1 MSSPPPYQSYGAPPQ
16 DTGKGP
22 MGLEPNMFGMLCY
35 APCCI
40 GLIVSIIGVAMEKNN
55 RFIRFHAFQGLFLNI
70 ILIIIGIII
79 SVVAGFLAVGAAV
92 ATQGAGSNAA
102 GMGASFIIQIVVWG
116 YRLLV
121 FILLIFMMIKAYGG
135 ATTKLPVIGD
145 LAEKQAG

>member
-22 MGLEPNMFGMLCY
+22 MGLEPNMFSMLCY

-55 RFIRFHAFQGLFLNI
+55 RFIRFHSFQGLFLNI
-70 ILIIIGIII
+70 ALYLIAIIIG
-79 SVVAGFLAVGAAV
+79 VVAGFMAVGTAV
-92 ATQGAGSNAA
+92 ATQGSGAGSLGVSMVLN
-102 GMGASFIIQIVVWG
+102 IVIWG
-116 YRLLV
+116 YRIIAL
-121 FILLIFMMIKAYGG
+121 ILLIFMMIKAYGG